1 MNLSASIV
9 HSSCHNTGKPIYNI
23 PDFSTLPLIG
33 TANVNSVN
41 IPAFINVDRIDDDQ
55 GNEFWTS
62 LVPGTPNNYFA
73 ATFTGFVKITTA
85 GEYLLCLLSDD
96 GSSLSV
102 DGVAVVQNLN
112 FFSYNRQCGKTH
124 LLAGVHSVL
133 VSYFQIAEEAG
144 VLLTYSGPDTSNIE
158 VVLQCPS
165 AVSTFPSSIFLLQQ
179 QPQSIGVCP
188 DFTRTVTRSGARDAW
203 LSPIGQRDPVL

>member
-1 MNLSASIV
+1 MRV
-9 HSSCHNTGKPIYNI
+9 YYTGEPIYNI

-41 IPAFINVDRIDDDQ
+41 IPAFINVNSIADDQ

-73 ATFTGFVKITTA
+73 ATFTGFVKITAA
-85 GEYLLCLLSDD
+85 GAYSFCLLSDD

-102 DGVAVVQNLN
+102 DGVAVVQNLE
-112 FFSYNRQCGKTH
+112 FHSYHRVCGIIH
-124 LLAGVHSVL
+124 LLAGVHSL
-133 VSYFQIAEEAG
+133 IVSYYQIEDDAG

-158 VVLQCPS
+158 VVLQRPS
-165 AVSTFPSSIFLLQQ
+165 AVSTFPSIMFY
-179 QPQSIGVCP
+179 PPVDP
-188 DFTRTVTRSGARDAW
+188 R
-203 LSPIGQRDPVL
+203 LS

>member
-1 MNLSASIV
+1 MPCPPDTTSAVGSSDESQCIV
-9 HSSCHNTGKPIYNI
+9 LAFVLRVYNTGEPIYRI

-41 IPAFINVDRIDDDQ
+41 IPAFINVDNIPNDQ
-55 GNEFWTS
+55 GNEYWTS

-96 GSSLSV
+96 GSALSV

-112 FFSYNRQCGKTH
+112 FGSYNRQCGIIH
-124 LLAGVHSVL
+124 LLAGVHSL
-133 VSYFQIAEEAG
+133 IVSYYQIEDDAG

-158 VVLQCPS
+158 VVLQRPS
-165 AVSTFPSSIFLLQQ
+165 AVSTFPSIMFY
-179 QPQSIGVCP
+179 PPVDP
-188 DFTRTVTRSGARDAW
+188 R
-203 LSPIGQRDPVL
+203 LS